1 MKKSI
6 TFQTKLGFIY
16 AKEEKNKI
24 IQIKFGKIKNKKPG
38 KLLYR
43 LKKKIIKFLNKKS
56 NKILIPT
63 KIFGNANQKKVWKEI
78 SNIKYGKTK
87 SYLTIAKKTK
97 LSPRYVGKICGQ
109 NNLLLF
115 IPCHRVIR
123 SDGKIGGFSAPKGI
137 KTKKQ
142 LIELEK
148 I

>member
-1 MKKSI
+1 MYKSI
-6 TFQTKLGFIY
+6 TFGTKLGFIY
-16 AKEEKNKI
+16 AKEENNRI
-24 IQIKFGKIKNKKPG
+24 ILIKFGKLKNKKPG

-43 LKKKIIKFLNKKS
+43 LKKKIINFLDRKNK
-56 NKILIPT
+56 KILIPT
-63 KIFGNANQKKVWKEI
+63 KILGNSNQKKVWKEI
-78 SNIKYGKTK
+78 SNIRYGKTK

-123 SDGKIGGFSAPKGI
+123 SDGKMGGFSAPKGI

-142 LIELEK
+142 LLELEK